1 MEGNQEDLALLEDD
15 TSLLM
20 HDAEIKDKIFSKAKR
35 IDWKMQKKSKRRGT
49 KISSFSVKILP
60 SG

>member
-20 HDAEIKDKIFSKAKR
+20 HNAEIKDKIFSKAKR
-35 IDWKMQKKSKRRGT
+35 IDWKMQKKNRKEGA
-49 KISSFSVKILP
+49 
-60 SG
+60 